1 MQNQAWPQ
9 IIQGGMGVA
18 ISGWELARTVSTTG
32 NLGVVSG
39 TGVAI
44 ALIHGLWKGD
54 EGGHYRR
61 ALAQFPDQEVA
72 QRVKDKYFNEGGSDA
87 PTPHT
92 KFYSLNT
99 SQQTLEL
106 TIAANFAEVWLAKE
120 GHDNMVGVNL
130 LEKTPLP
137 NLPSL
142 YGAMLA
148 GVDVVIMG
156 AGIPIHVPG
165 VLASY
170 VTHSEAK
177 YPLEVAGAELGERH
191 YTTFDPQA
199 VLPLAKGW
207 APLKLPK
214 FFPIVTT
221 PVTANVLIKR
231 ATGPIDG
238 FIVETP
244 VAGGHNAPPRGNPA
258 LTADGEATYSDR
270 DFAAPKGFLR
280 FGLPFW
286 MAGGYGDRA
295 GLVKAVEEGAQGI
308 QVGTAFAYADES
320 GFTPEIRAEVLGKSK
335 TGQLR
340 VKTDGRASPTG
351 FPFKVVPV
359 EGSLSDAEVA
369 AKRTRVC
376 DLGYL
381 RHLYKREDGKLGYR
395 CPSEPEAA
403 WLRKGGKPE
412 ELEGR
417 LCLCNALGSALGIR
431 LAKKNDYHEPV
442 LVTSGDAVAE
452 IAKYL
457 PPGKTSYN
465 VLDVLDVLEGRREE
479 TPLPKRVESV
489 LLV

>member
-1 MQNQAWPQ
+1 
-9 IIQGGMGVA
+9 MGVA
-18 ISGWELARTVSTTG
+18 ISGWKLARAVSTTG

-54 EGGHYRR
+54 KDGHYRR
-61 ALAQFPDQEVA
+61 ALAHFPDQEVV
-72 QRVKDKYFNEGGSDA
+72 QRLLDKYFNEGGSDK

-99 SQQTLEL
+99 STHMLEL
-106 TIAANFAEVWLAKE
+106 TVAANFAEVWLAKE
-120 GHDNMVGVNL
+120 GHGNRVGVNL

-148 GVDVVIMG
+148 DVDVVIMG

-177 YPLEVAGAELGERH
+177 YPLEVVGAEAGERH

-199 VLPLAKGW
+199 LLPQAKDW

-221 PVTANVLIKR
+221 PVTANVLMKR
-231 ATGPIDG
+231 ATGPVDG

-244 VAGGHNAPPRGNPA
+244 VAGGHNAPPRGNSV
-258 LTADGEATYSDR
+258 LTEEGEPTYSVR
-270 DFAAPKGFLR
+270 DFAAPKAFQR

-295 GLVKAVEEGAQGI
+295 GLIKALADGAQGI
-308 QVGTAFAYADES
+308 QVGTAFAYTDES
-320 GFTPEIRAEVLGKSK
+320 GFTPEIRASVLAQSK
-335 TGQLR
+335 TGQLK

-351 FPFKVVPV
+351 FPFKVVPLK
-359 EGSLSDAEVA
+359 GSMSEEEVVAE
-369 AKRTRVC
+369 RPRVC

-395 CPSEPEAA
+395 CPSEPEAQ

-412 ELEGR
+412 ALKGR
-417 LCLCNALGSALGIR
+417 LCLCNALGAALGIR
-431 LAKKNDYHEPV
+431 LAKRGGYQEPV

-457 PPGKTSYN
+457 PPGKTSYTA
-465 VLDVLDVLEGRREE
+465 LDVLDVLEGRREE
-479 TPLPKRVESV
+479 TPLPSRVEPILMV
-489 LLV
+489 

>member
-1 MQNQAWPQ
+1 
-9 IIQGGMGVA
+9 MGVA
-18 ISGWELARTVSTTG
+18 ISGWKLAHAVSATG

-44 ALIHGLWKGD
+44 ALMHGLWKGD

-61 ALAQFPDQEVA
+61 ALSHFPDQDVV
-72 QRVKDKYFNEGGSDA
+72 QRLLDKYFNEGGTDK

-99 SQQTLEL
+99 SQHMLEV
-106 TIAANFAEVWLAKE
+106 TVAANFAEVWLAKE
-120 GHDNMVGVNL
+120 GHDNMVGVNS

-148 GVDVVIMG
+148 DVDVVIMG

-177 YPLEVAGAELGERH
+177 YPLEVAGAEPGERH

-199 VLPLAKGW
+199 VLPMAKDW

-244 VAGGHNAPPRGNPA
+244 VAGGHNAPPRGNQE
-258 LTADGEATYSDR
+258 LTDEGEPTYSDR
-270 DFAAPKGFLR
+270 DFAAPKAFKR

-320 GFTPEIRAEVLGKSK
+320 GFTPEIRAAVLAQSK

-359 EGSLSDAEVA
+359 EGSLSDEKVVAE
-369 AKRTRVC
+369 RPRVC

-403 WLRKGGKPE
+403 WLKKGGKPE

-431 LAKKNDYHEPV
+431 LAKKDDYHEPV

-457 PPGKTSYN
+457 PPGKSSYN
-465 VLDVLDVLEGRREE
+465 ALDVLEVLEGRREE
-479 TPLPKRVESV
+479 TPLPKRVESI